1 MARGAFLCDT
11 TEWHSSEE
19 RITKTGA
26 VSTALIESYRDGGK
40 VRHRIIANLHGAEL
54 LTVALGRL
62 AAERDYL
69 RRKLEELEPDA
80 VRQFHETVF
89 LDTVGGNRYG
99 RWKCSPAEIDQ
110 RYKMAGR
117 EIKRIVNIERR
128 LAQIRKRGRDYQA
141 ALRGNHGRDSSRGRE
156 HEKYLYEL
164 ESVEL
169 GLAFMDGGSVKA
181 RAKRMMAAKK

>member
-11 TEWHSSEE
+11 TEWHSSKANHED
-19 RITKTGA
+19 RGRLDRPISPTVRAARCAIGSSPTF
-26 VSTALIESYRDGGK
+26 TARS
-40 VRHRIIANLHGAEL
+40 A

-110 RYKMAGR
+110 RYKMRAGR

-128 LAQIRKRGRDYQA
+128 LAQIQKEGRDYQA
-141 ALRGNHGRDSSRGRE
+141 ALRGNHGREDLSRGRE
-156 HEKYLYEL
+156 AQKIF
-164 ESVEL
+164 V
-169 GLAFMDGGSVKA
+169 
-181 RAKRMMAAKK
+181 